1 MKNYKA
7 EVTLNERDSLIDML
21 TTEKMLVKLYA
32 TALTEG
38 VSKGFR
44 KSVEKYIDKVAYT
57 QAQVFFMLT
66 ERNYE
71 RVHTADS
78 VQTQEL
84 KEKFSEVKHQLS

>member
-32 TALTEG
+32 TAITEG

-66 ERNYE
+66 ERNYA

-78 VQTQEL
+78 AQTQEL
-84 KEKFSEVKHQLS
+84 KERFKEVKHQLS